1 MDAFISEHNVDIYLS
16 KLWESDDARLQ
27 DTLLQLLMAE
37 LSGMTPSR
45 LHLERGQRRVA
56 DVEEQVRQQ
65 RDKLDRL
72 KANGEA
78 IDREGRLLEILG
90 TVREVFEA
98 HCLRQAGGQ
107 CQPAAQ
113 GRGEGTVGAARSP
126 RTRAP

>member
-16 KLWESDDARLQ
+16 KLWQSDDTKLQ

-37 LSGMTPSR
+37 LSRMPLSR
-45 LHLERGQRRVA
+45 LHLERGLRRRA
-56 DVEEQVRQQ
+56 DVEEQFRQQ

-78 IDREGRLLEILG
+78 IDREARLLEVLG
-90 TVREVFEA
+90 KVRELFEA

-107 CQPAAQ
+107 CQSPAQ
-113 GRGEGTVGAARSP
+113 GGGESTVGAARSP
-126 RTRAP
+126 RGRAP